1 VAGEGAD
8 PPITTDLDLGPAR
21 AKWGAVQGSF
31 GVPQTSIPGRPADP
45 LAVFLEE
52 PVTGPVPLVVA
63 WRSADLDGLSR
74 APIPALVDGA
84 TRDAVGL
91 VVADLVPIQRGI
103 SSVLHLRVAGVV
115 DLLPG
120 IASGTG
126 GVLVD
131 LPTLAL
137 VDYGRDGVI
146 AAPAEWWLGTAPGTG
161 DQSTLAEAAGSAG
174 LRDVR
179 IRSTAAQA
187 RLDDPLALGTR
198 GALGLAAVA
207 AILFGIVGFAAAAWR
222 SVRTRRPELAVARAL
237 GVASRQTTAWL
248 ALELGFQLAIG
259 IGGGI
264 LLGMALAWAVL
275 PAVSLTPD
283 GTLPMPAPVIVVPW
297 DFLALVILAGVVV
310 LLAMLP
316 PLRRLGRGAT
326 LASDLRE
333 AGS

>member
-1 VAGEGAD
+1 
-8 PPITTDLDLGPAR
+8 
-21 AKWGAVQGSF
+21 
-31 GVPQTSIPGRPADP
+31 
-45 LAVFLEE
+45 
-52 PVTGPVPLVVA
+52 
-63 WRSADLDGLSR
+63 
-74 APIPALVDGA
+74 
-84 TRDAVGL
+84 VGL
-91 VVADLVPIQRGI
+91 VVGDLVPVQRGI

-120 IASGTG
+120 IASGSG

-137 VDYGRDGVI
+137 LDYARDGVI
-146 AAPAEWWLGTAPGTG
+146 AAPAEWWLGTAPGTR
-161 DQSTLAEAAGSAG
+161 DPSTLAEAAGAAG

-179 IRSTAAQA
+179 VRSATAQA

-297 DFLALVILAGVVV
+297 DFLALVIVAGVVV